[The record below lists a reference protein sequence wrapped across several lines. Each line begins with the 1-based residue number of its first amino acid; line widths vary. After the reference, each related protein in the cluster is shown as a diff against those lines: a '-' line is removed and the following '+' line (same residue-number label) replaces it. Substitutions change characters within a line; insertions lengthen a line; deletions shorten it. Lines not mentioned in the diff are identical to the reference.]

1 MSSLILSLLLGCES
15 MKQSNNECMDC
26 DTSVLD
32 TGSNDTND
40 TIDSADTTNDTDDT
54 EVIDTANTNVDADGD
69 GFTLEEGDC
78 DDDNP
83 NANPYASEYCDGFD
97 NNCDGVVDEAS
108 ALDSTRWYEDSD
120 GDSFGNP
127 DSYGQACDQPDGFV
141 SDNTDCDDTDGN
153 SYPGASEVWYDD
165 IDQDCDP
172 TTEYDADGD
181 GLDDRMVDL
190 SIAPQ
195 YIMEVHPIGNSNGKS
210 FKGLPLTLNQDK
222 HGFRKTHLQT
232 PKMY

>member
-1 MSSLILSLLLGCES
+1 MSSIIFILLLGCS
-15 MKQSNNECMDC
+15 QNNPT
-26 DTSVLD
+26 TSVD
-32 TGSNDTND
+32 WHVCSYTGSNDTDD
-40 TIDSADTTNDTDDT
+40 TIDTADTTNETDDT
-54 EVIDTANTNVDADGD
+54 EVIDTADTNTNVDADGD
-69 GFTLEEGDC
+69 GFTIEEGDC

-97 NNCDGVVDEAS
+97 NNCDGIVDESS

-141 SDNTDCDDTDGN
+141 SNNTIVMIPMATVPDT
-153 SYPGASEVWYDD
+153 SEVWYDD

-172 TTEYDADGD
+172 TTSMMQME
-181 GLDDRMVDL
+181 MVWTIEW
-190 SIAPQ
+190 SISALPPN
-195 YIMEVHPIGNSNGKS
+195 ISWRFIPLETAMEMSS
-210 FKGLPLTLNQDK
+210 KGLPLTLNQDK
-222 HGFRKTHLQT
+222 HGFRKTPLQT